1 MKILTGALPFSCSV
15 AIILI
20 TASSLSE
27 LRALFLERRQGL
39 QHPEQ
44 SWPTCSWPMIWMTL
58 INDWPPISSPIPSHG
73 HHILFF
79 FFITSLY
86 TCPILLARYHPW
98 PLHGPGFHWL
108 LVLYYRCSIFSRVLL
123 SSVLIHSLFIVS
135 HIPVN
140 STSTFHYV
148 LSQPH
153 YLFLSLSATM
163 AFPVYCTFCYSGL
176 SIVLVCHE
184 LETWIP
190 HWLLDL
196 EPAQLI
202 LNSPHALDVVILKTI
217 ICWSERRYIG
227 L

>member
-44 SWPTCSWPMIWMTL
+44 SWPTCSWPMI
-58 INDWPPISSPIPSHG
+58 NDWPPISSPIPSHG

-98 PLHGPGFHWL
+98 PLHGPGFYWL

-123 SSVLIHSLFIVS
+123 SSVLIHSPIIVS
-135 HIPVN
+135 HIPVFHSHIPLRSIITSLLIPIAFRHHGLPRILHLLLLRTFN
-140 STSTFHYV
+140 CVSVSWVGNLDSTLITWSWATTVDIEFATST
-148 LSQPH
+148 
-153 YLFLSLSATM
+153 
-163 AFPVYCTFCYSGL
+163 G
-176 SIVLVCHE
+176 E
-184 LETWIP
+184 
-190 HWLLDL
+190 
-196 EPAQLI
+196 
-202 LNSPHALDVVILKTI
+202 
-217 ICWSERRYIG
+217 G
-227 L
+227 